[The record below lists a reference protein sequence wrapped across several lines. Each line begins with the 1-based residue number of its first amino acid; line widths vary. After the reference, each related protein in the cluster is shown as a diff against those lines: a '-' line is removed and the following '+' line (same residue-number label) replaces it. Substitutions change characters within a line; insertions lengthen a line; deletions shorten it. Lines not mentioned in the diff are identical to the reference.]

1 MIVWLA
7 SYPKSGNTLLRSIL
21 TSYFFSQ
28 NGDFNFELLNK
39 IGQFPNIEIF
49 NKLGI
54 NTLDE
59 NLVFKNL
66 IKDLLQNDKY
76 TIEGAN
82 QKLNLLKLQEENQ
95 TEEQN

>member
-1 MIVWLA
+1 MNKIFYNINEVCEQLGENP
-7 SYPKSGNTLLRSIL
+7 YVLRFL
-21 TSYFFSQ
+21 ETKF
-28 NGDFNFELLNK
+28 DLLNVTR
-39 IGQFPNIEIF
+39 
-49 NKLGI
+49 I
-54 NTLDE
+54 NTRRHYRQKDIDL
-59 NLVFKNL
+59 LVQ